1 MSNIC
6 CFGLTK
12 NKIKPSGN
20 VLELSFLQRR
30 ICIMT
35 TYEQKNAGSIAQFYR
50 YMDECKPAL
59 KAQYQQLLA
68 QDLSRQQW
76 DGCFQRNV
84 LTVLEQAYDGAL
96 AHLKTLPF
104 DSAATPVNQGLS
116 ELTRQA
122 LTAFDGLIDDF
133 LTVVVDLHRTSC
145 ALSNFPDEHKPDRTY
160 VNEVKREISGLW
172 KNFALNVNAYFLEC
186 G

>member
-1 MSNIC
+1 
-6 CFGLTK
+6 
-12 NKIKPSGN
+12 
-20 VLELSFLQRR
+20 
-30 ICIMT
+30 MT
-35 TYEQKNAGSIAQFYR
+35 INPNADSIAQFCR
-50 YMDECKPAL
+50 YIDDCKPAL

-84 LTVLEQAYDGAL
+84 SAVLAQAYDEAL

-104 DSAATPVNQGLS
+104 DSAATPVNRGLS

-122 LTAFDGLIDDF
+122 LTAFDGFVDDF
-133 LTVVVDLHRTSC
+133 LVFVVDTHRTSC
-145 ALSNFPDEHKPDRTY
+145 ALSNFPDEHKPDKAY
-160 VNEVKREISGLW
+160 VNEVKHEIAGLW
-172 KNFALNVNAYFLEC
+172 WNFALNVNGHFLEC